1 MKGYFGN
8 ERGFTL
14 MELLIAVAIVVILAG
29 IGVPTYLKFQLSA
42 KHAEANTNLNGIKQF
57 EESYKLSNGTYVD
70 CATSPRIA
78 TAVNEQSVAWADLG
92 TGFTAIGFATNAN
105 VRFAY
110 AVNNASTTSF
120 LGEARGDTDGD
131 GNFILFNTGPT
142 DAPRLVQGGDV
153 VSIGADTD
161 TAD

>member
-57 EESYKLSNGTYVD
+57 EESYKLSNGSYID
-70 CATSPRIA
+70 CAVSPRI
-78 TAVNEQSVAWADLG
+78 VADISETTFAWTDLG
-92 TGFTAIGFATNAN
+92 TGFTSIGFATNAP

-110 AVNNASTTSF
+110 AVTGSSTTSF
-120 LGEARGDTDGD
+120 LGEAIGDTDGD
-131 GNFILFNTGPT
+131 GNNILFVTGPT
-142 DAPRLVQGGDV
+142 DEPRLVRTGDAV
-153 VSIGADTD
+153 TLGAVTD
-161 TAD
+161 TSD